1 MRIDTGYRPRQHQAE
16 VHRALK
22 RFNVLVCHRR
32 FGKTVLCVNELID
45 RALRLA
51 SAGVSKPRLAYIA
64 PFYRQ
69 AKAVAWDY
77 LKAYTVAVPRRRVR
91 EAELRVDLPGG
102 ARITLYGA
110 DNPDS
115 LRGLYLDWVVLDE
128 YAQMRPG
135 LWGEVIRP
143 ALADREGGA
152 IFIGTPKGR
161 NQFWEVYTAA
171 ERDPDWHAALYRASE
186 TGIIPAAELDAA
198 RQQMTAEQFAQEFE
212 CSFQVAIQG
221 AYYGREM
228 AAAEAADRI
237 TRVPWEP
244 AAPVDTWWD
253 LGIDDAT
260 AIWFAQSVGRE
271 VRLIDY
277 YEASGVGLD
286 HYAKVL
292 GERAYVY
299 GRHILPHDAKVRELG
314 TGRSRVETLAGLG
327 LRATVARQQS
337 LEDGIN
343 AVRLLLPR
351 CWFDAERCA
360 RGLDALR
367 QYRTDY
373 DERLGT
379 FKTTPL
385 HNWASH
391 AADAFRYGAVTRRE
405 DSATAPPARAIVGY
419 SPLDFDGDPSTDPED
434 VRNG

>member
-1 MRIDTGYRPRQHQAE
+1 MFVDTGYRPRPHQAE

-51 SAGVSKPRLAYIA
+51 AAGASKPRLAYIA

-77 LKAYTVAVPRRRVR
+77 LKTYTAAIPKRRVY
-91 EAELRVDLPGG
+91 EGELRVDLPGG
-102 ARITLYGA
+102 ARIALFGA

-115 LRGLYLDWVVLDE
+115 LRGVYLDWVVLDE
-128 YAQMRPG
+128 YAQMRPS

-143 ALADREGGA
+143 ALADRGGGA

-161 NQFWEVYTAA
+161 NQFWEIYTHAQGEA
-171 ERDPDWHAALYRASE
+171 GWHAALYRASE
-186 TGIIPAAELDAA
+186 TGIIPQEELAAA
-198 RQQMTAEQFAQEFE
+198 RRQMSREQYEQEFE
-212 CSFQVAIQG
+212 CSFQAAVIG
-221 AYYGREM
+221 AYYGRELV
-228 AAAEAADRI
+228 AAEGDGRI
-237 TRVPWEP
+237 GRVPWEP
-244 AAPVDTWWD
+244 AATVETWWD

-277 YEASGVGLD
+277 YEASGAGLD

-292 GERAYVY
+292 GERVYVY
-299 GRHILPHDAKVRELG
+299 GRHILPHDAQVRELG
-314 TGRSRVETLAGLG
+314 TGRSRVETLAILG
-327 LRATVARQQS
+327 LRVTIARQQS

-343 AVRLLLPR
+343 AVRVLLPR
-351 CWFDAERCA
+351 CWFDAGRCA
-360 RGLDALR
+360 RGLEALR
-367 QYRTDY
+367 QYRAEY
-373 DERLGT
+373 DERLGA
-379 FKTTPL
+379 FSQRPL

-405 DSATAPPARAIVGY
+405 AGPAAPEGRAITGY
-419 SPLDFDGDPSTDPED
+419 SPLEFGMRED
-434 VRNG
+434 DA

>member
-1 MRIDTGYRPRQHQAE
+1 MRIDTGYLPRRHQGE

-77 LKAYTVAVPRRRVR
+77 LKAYTVAVPHRRVR

-161 NQFWEVYTAA
+161 NQFWEVYTSA

-186 TGIIPAAELDAA
+186 TGIIPTVELEAA
-198 RQQMTAEQFAQEFE
+198 RRQMTPEQFAQEFE
-212 CSFQVAIQG
+212 CSFQAAIQG

-228 AAAEAADRI
+228 AAAEDGGRVA
-237 TRVPWEP
+237 RVPWEP

-299 GRHILPHDAKVRELG
+299 GRHILPHDARVRELG

-405 DSATAPPARAIVGY
+405 VTAATPPARAIVGY
-419 SPLDFDGDPSTDPED
+419 SPLDFGGIPSTDRED
-434 VRNG
+434 V